1 VLKRVEFTR
10 VAKLRIWEEALPDGP
25 SPQQERT
32 LTSLPEARSR
42 DAPSVGEVFSPGE
55 LFADRYQIVSLLGR
69 GGMGVVYR
77 AEDLKLGHSVALK
90 FLPSE
95 VLEDPVMLRYLYA
108 EVRNARQVSHP
119 NVCRVFDIGE
129 HDGRHFLSM
138 EYVDGE
144 DLASLLRRIGR
155 LPPGKALD
163 ISREICAGL
172 AAAHDRGVIHR
183 DLKPLNIMIDGRGRA
198 RLMDFG
204 LAVRPMAATQTGE
217 LAGTPLYMAPELLA
231 GRGASVK
238 SDIYSVGLVLYELF
252 TGAQPFS
259 APTWEGLRRA
269 RETEHALPPSSHAP
283 EIDPA
288 VDRVIMRC
296 LAADPAARPAS
307 ALEVAASLPGGDP
320 LAAALA
326 AGQTPTPEMV
336 AAADVSGGLK
346 PVAAW
351 CLLVALAVALGAAV
365 ALAPRAVLLGRPGLR
380 KSPEVLAERAHEI
393 VASFGY
399 QEEPKDVAYWFEA
412 DEDLLVWRAQRR
424 PAGADPA
431 GQTALDARLVRFR
444 YRQSPALLIPSGNQ
458 GQVNEENPAVNVP
471 GMVNVD
477 LDAQGRLLR
486 FAAVPLPTSA
496 AGSAEA
502 TLDRSALFAAAGLDE
517 KRFVADRSLAAPAV
531 PYGSAEVWTQSSSPA
546 GGTPLTV
553 VTASAQGRPVFFET
567 RGPWVGAAAADTLPL
582 RLTRAFAPNA
592 WFGVLLFL
600 LVAGLYFARR
610 NIRMRRGDS
619 RGAFRVA
626 SLAFVALSLGWVLLS
641 HHAYGSLADFMLW
654 VRGGPAS
661 FLFDAAFLWVTYM
674 AVEPTM
680 RRYWPE
686 QLISWNRLLAGR
698 FRDPMVGRDIVIGT
712 VVGSFMTVAMFLL
725 DALPSWIWVPGS
737 WFSHL
742 ELMSFLGTR
751 GVLGTIVYLVGVSW
765 YFGVGWI
772 AAIVIP
778 QILFRRRWVV
788 IVIFVFF
795 GTVSVLAGF
804 RGDLVGQAV
813 YAFVFSGTLAFC
825 LFRFGNFAAMI
836 AYFVSSVLTRIPL
849 RLDVPGWSAQGAFL
863 AIAIVLAL
871 ATYGVRTS
879 LGGQPLLRPLRA
891 EE

>member
-1 VLKRVEFTR
+1 VVERIDFTTL
-10 VAKLRIWEEALPDGP
+10 ATLRIWEEALRDGP
-25 SPQQERT
+25 SPPQERT
-32 LTSLPEARSR
+32 LTSAPE
-42 DAPSVGEVFSPGE
+42 DAPRDLPGAGEGFSPGE
-55 LFADRYQIVSLLGR
+55 VFAERYQIVSLLGR

-90 FLPSE
+90 FLPAE

-129 HDGRHFLSM
+129 HEGRHFLSM
-138 EYVDGE
+138 EYIDGE

-155 LPPGKALD
+155 LPGGKALD

-172 AAAHDRGVIHR
+172 AAAHDLGVIHR

-231 GRGASVK
+231 GRGASVR

-252 TGAQPFS
+252 TGGQPFS
-259 APTWEGLRRA
+259 APTWDALRRA
-269 RETEHALPPSSHAP
+269 RETEHVLPPSSHAP

-336 AAADVSGGLK
+336 AAADVKGGLK

-351 CLLVALAVALGAAV
+351 GLLGALALALGAAV
-365 ALAPRAVLLGRPGLR
+365 VLAPRSVLLGRPGFR
-380 KSPEVLAERAHEI
+380 KSPEVLAERAHQI
-393 VASFGY
+393 VESFGY
-399 QEEPKDVAYWFEA
+399 EEEPKDEAYWFEA
-412 DEDLLVWRAQRR
+412 DEDLLVWRARHR
-424 PAGADPA
+424 SAE
-431 GQTALDARLVRFR
+431 TASPGLDARLVRFR
-444 YRQSPALLIPSGNQ
+444 YRQSPTLLIPDGNQ
-458 GQVNEENPAVNVP
+458 GLVKEDNPAVNVP

-477 LDAQGRLLR
+477 LDAQGSLLR
-486 FAAVPLPTSA
+486 FEAVPLPTSA
-496 AGSAEA
+496 AASAEGA
-502 TLDRSALFAAAGLDE
+502 LDRSALFAAAGLE
-517 KRFVADRSLAAPAV
+517 AKRFVQNSSLAIPAV
-531 PYGSAEVWTQSSSPA
+531 PYGRAEVWTRA
-546 GGTPLTV
+546 ADVKGDTPLTV

-567 RGPWVGAAAADTLPL
+567 RGPWVGAAAAPTWPL
-582 RLTRAFAPNA
+582 RLTRVFVANA

-610 NIRMRRGDS
+610 NIRMRRGDA

-626 SLAFVALSLGWVLLS
+626 SLVFVALSLGWVLLS
-641 HHAYGSLADFMLW
+641 HHAYGSLADFMWW

-661 FLFDAAFLWVTYM
+661 FLFDAAFLWVIYM

-680 RRYWPE
+680 RRYWPQ
-686 QLISWNRLLAGR
+686 QLISWTRLLAGR
-698 FRDPMVGRDIVIGT
+698 FRDPMVGRDTVIGT
-712 VVGSFMTVAMFLL
+712 VVGSAMAVAMFLL
-725 DALPSWIWVPGS
+725 NALPSWIWVPGS
-737 WFSHL
+737 WSSHL
-742 ELMSFLGTR
+742 ELMSLLGTR
-751 GVLGTIVYLVGVSW
+751 GQLGTIVYLAGVSW

-772 AAIVIP
+772 ATMVIP

-788 IVIFVFF
+788 VVMWVFF
-795 GTVSVLAGF
+795 GSVAGLAGF
-804 RGDLVGQAV
+804 RGDLVAQV
-813 YAFVFSGTLAFC
+813 LYAFVFSGAIAFC
-825 LFRFGNFAAMI
+825 LFRFGSFAAMI
-836 AYFVSSVLTRIPL
+836 AFFVDNLLTRVPL
-849 RLDVPGWSAQGAFL
+849 RLDVPGWSSQGSLL
-863 AIAIVLAL
+863 AIAIVVALAL
-871 ATYGVRTS
+871 YGLHTS
-879 LGGQPLLRPLRA
+879 LAGQPLLRPQRT